1 MAPLS
6 PFAPLSLSRVASP
19 VGQSFA
25 FNRTTLGAPAV
36 QSELRSGVVPVRS
49 HSPVGM
55 PTTHALTS
63 TTSALR
69 SSSRGVSPA
78 RGHNV
83 AGCSSTSLVPMR
95 SQLQQPIS
103 PVATYT
109 LPSSPVHRESE
120 SSPSPSARY
129 GLRTPSAPQ
138 RARSPARIVACTS
151 LSTTVQQ
158 ASCAPRPQ
166 SYTRGAS
173 FRTPTASTAVLQPQT
188 SGANLQLCGA
198 SSYFPAATSSL
209 LTSPSHSPSLSTRTT
224 SLVGSRL
231 ANSAAPSQQSH
242 LQQRHQSLQSQPSPS
257 TAQRIAYSRQ
267 LASNAASQGLNMN
280 IATTAGQALA
290 AGRKL
295 TPSDPVVSDVFEAVA
310 KTAKTDADIAPLA
323 AGALTQAFI
332 DAATD
337 GEVGTAV
344 RGAALSSLLELVDA
358 VLGSAP
364 GDVGDELAAKAV
376 AVAAGIMSDLPT
388 GGSDLAVSL
397 KGFVGNFADEEQSIQ
412 DITTEESA
420 KKDFVKEVVTVPA
433 FPIVPSLVPVTEPDN
448 KEHEALLAEI
458 RTTGDG
464 VQWEPELLQKVLD
477 RPPPEDL
484 QHFPVDTYR
493 RFSATAGDRRE
504 LLMLSSNTAELEEI
518 SKEESWQQEQQE
530 PPPAKNRPQFQA
542 SSATKSKFKKNLLL
556 GFHDGSLERVVVE
569 AEATQAGEAT
579 LAGEATQ
586 AADANAVQQPK
597 RANLEDHHASSE
609 TKSKFKKNLL
619 GGLHDGSLQRVV
631 DEAEALEEAEDAKTK
646 VVEEAPKV
654 DEPFHA
660 SSETKSKFKKNL
672 LGGLRDGSL
681 ERVVDEAEALDEA
694 EAKTGAVEHE
704 ACAQTLESM
713 EVACVMEGE
722 MPTCSSTFEA
732 IVIAPSG
739 HGALAE
745 KECNLQTPESQ
756 VVLVAE
762 AESVLET
769 EPADAVK
776 VAPTV
781 VDSAPK
787 ASSKAAA
794 APKAKASA
802 KSAAAKPSGAKA
814 KASPKGGRQSVNV
827 QAKAAVSP
835 RKTSESSMALV
846 GAQQMPAEAPVL
858 SEAIEEPAAPTPEI
872 SEDKEVATIVDEVP
886 AVVEPTAL
894 VLPTGDSTP
903 AGRPSVSDQPNKT
916 MKPAPAV
923 KAAAKGKAEPAPKGA
938 ATPKKAAAKVTPN
951 KAGSDAKGKA
961 AAKPKVAPK
970 SASKPA
976 SSTDAVA
983 EAAVI
988 SAEVVEAVDVPVAAP
1003 APSPAA
1009 AATSKQPAGKAVAA
1023 PKKVAEKAPAG
1034 KPAPKGSAK
1043 APADKASEKGGSASK
1058 TPPAKGSAEP
1068 RSGSKAPKAVP
1079 GKKQPLAPVAKPK
1092 DKQEC
1097 ELPASGGLEPVDAN
1111 DLPEV
1116 EDTTPD
1122 EVAEDNVLK
1131 EERSETVGEED
1142 KSSIHEVFSR
1152 SPSQDLSQLN
1162 V

>member
-1 MAPLS
+1 
-6 PFAPLSLSRVASP
+6 
-19 VGQSFA
+19 
-25 FNRTTLGAPAV
+25 
-36 QSELRSGVVPVRS
+36 
-49 HSPVGM
+49 
-55 PTTHALTS
+55 
-63 TTSALR
+63 
-69 SSSRGVSPA
+69 
-78 RGHNV
+78 
-83 AGCSSTSLVPMR
+83 
-95 SQLQQPIS
+95 
-103 PVATYT
+103 
-109 LPSSPVHRESE
+109 
-120 SSPSPSARY
+120 
-129 GLRTPSAPQ
+129 
-138 RARSPARIVACTS
+138 
-151 LSTTVQQ
+151 
-158 ASCAPRPQ
+158 
-166 SYTRGAS
+166 
-173 FRTPTASTAVLQPQT
+173 
-188 SGANLQLCGA
+188 
-198 SSYFPAATSSL
+198 
-209 LTSPSHSPSLSTRTT
+209 
-224 SLVGSRL
+224 
-231 ANSAAPSQQSH
+231 
-242 LQQRHQSLQSQPSPS
+242 
-257 TAQRIAYSRQ
+257 
-267 LASNAASQGLNMN
+267 MN

-388 GGSDLAVSL
+388 GGSDGLAVSL
-397 KGFVGNFADEEQSIQ
+397 KGFVGNFADEERSIQ

-420 KKDFVKEVVTVPA
+420 KKEFVKEVVTVPA
-433 FPIVPSLVPVTEPDN
+433 FPIVPSPVPVTESDN
-448 KEHEALLAEI
+448 QEHEALLAEI

-530 PPPAKNRPQFQA
+530 PIPAKNRPRFHA

-556 GFHDGSLERVVVE
+556 GFHDGSLERVVDE
-569 AEATQAGEAT
+569 AEAN

-586 AADANAVQQPK
+586 AADANAVEQPK
-597 RANLEDHHASSE
+597 SAKLEATHVASLSSEVAQDHHASSE

-631 DEAEALEEAEDAKTK
+631 DEAEALEEEEAKTK
-646 VVEEAPKV
+646 AVEEAPKA

-722 MPTCSSTFEA
+722 MPTCSSTFE
-732 IVIAPSG
+732 
-739 HGALAE
+739 
-745 KECNLQTPESQ
+745 
-756 VVLVAE
+756 VAE
-762 AESVLET
+762 AEPVLET

-776 VAPTV
+776 VAPSV

-835 RKTSESSMALV
+835 RKTSESSMAPV
-846 GAQQMPAEAPVL
+846 GAQQMPAEVPVL
-858 SEAIEEPAAPTPEI
+858 SEATEEPAAPTPEI
-872 SEDKEVATIVDEVP
+872 MEDKEVATTVDEVL
-886 AVVEPTAL
+886 AVVEPTVL

-916 MKPAPAV
+916 MKPAPAPAV

-938 ATPKKAAAKVTPN
+938 ATPKKAAAKVAPN

-1009 AATSKQPAGKAVAA
+1009 AATSKQAAGKAVAA
-1023 PKKVAEKAPAG
+1023 PKKVAEKVPAG

-1043 APADKASEKGGSASK
+1043 VPADKASEKGGSGSK
-1058 TPPAKGSAEP
+1058 TPSAKGSAEP

-1092 DKQEC
+1092 EKQEC
-1097 ELPASGGLEPVDAN
+1097 ELPATGGLEPVDAN
-1111 DLPEV
+1111 DLLEV